1 MQSRGLKPSIATSMA
16 VCEGT
21 DQDVWN
27 SGNAMQLQN
36 QHLVYDY
43 EIHVTIYEFYELFL
57 LRSLTCDAK
66 PALRR
71 RNPRR
76 LCNMRI
82 EELVIEGTAFLSQGR
97 HGFSNLTRQTDASQL
112 K

>member
-1 MQSRGLKPSIATSMA
+1 MA

-27 SGNAMQLQN
+27 SRDAMQLPN

-57 LRSLTCDAK
+57 LRSL
-66 PALRR
+66 
-71 RNPRR
+71 
-76 LCNMRI
+76 
-82 EELVIEGTAFLSQGR
+82 
-97 HGFSNLTRQTDASQL
+97 
-112 K
+112 